1 VQEQVTDMGQFGSR
15 CMNGWI
21 VKWVSCQSLH
31 KPIDRLPHGDNSLK
45 KKQIDF
51 LAHFSPAPEEKLS
64 HQHLNSKFGLFNGL
78 QTSQTSC
85 MRRGRGRAN
94 ERLRRQTA
102 SSTWFTRT
110 NTL

>member
-1 VQEQVTDMGQFGSR
+1 MGQFGSR

-31 KPIDRLPHGDNSLK
+31 KPIDRLPHGDNSLKK

-85 MRRGRGRAN
+85 MRRGRVEQTKDLGDK
-94 ERLRRQTA
+94 LRPALDLREPTH
-102 SSTWFTRT
+102 
-110 NTL
+110 